1 MAAIDPRHLD
11 EEKNSSESTA
21 HDFSSAASQVKEKEN
36 QEIGHKTEEC
46 EENSDAHENDEEEEQ
61 QEAKNVKRNTG
72 IEPCTSQW
80 CRKFKYAILC
90 IISIVF
96 LLIVITLIMAVA
108 NHTQIKKTQHVKPL
122 PLHPATSS
130 PPQPPSQ
137 SHHAFLYLKTSGYT
151 DPDGNT
157 DLEWKKDESQDE
169 GNIKLLNE
177 TYILIPQSGMYEI
190 NFAVHMYIPKGSPES
205 NVTLM
210 LKRKDDGRSSVFMER
225 SLSSL
230 NIVEHGVIQSLFK
243 YKFNTNDTIFL
254 QMNMVKFISPNMFSS
269 YFIINNLHKN
279 NH

>member
-21 HDFSSAASQVKEKEN
+21 HDFSSVASQVKEKEN

-46 EENSDAHENDEEEEQ
+46 EENSDAHENEPLISSKATDQNAAPVGRQIIKEGTTPGEELKVTIKDIKKSEEEQ

-169 GNIKLLNE
+169 GNIKLFLLDCWDDKLCS
-177 TYILIPQSGMYEI
+177 T
-190 NFAVHMYIPKGSPES
+190 FVHSKPAM
-205 NVTLM
+205 
-210 LKRKDDGRSSVFMER
+210 KRKRD
-225 SLSSL
+225 
-230 NIVEHGVIQSLFK
+230 
-243 YKFNTNDTIFL
+243 
-254 QMNMVKFISPNMFSS
+254 
-269 YFIINNLHKN
+269 
-279 NH
+279 

>member
-80 CRKFKYAILC
+80 CRKFKYAI
-90 IISIVF
+90 
-96 LLIVITLIMAVA
+96 
-108 NHTQIKKTQHVKPL
+108 KTQHVKPL